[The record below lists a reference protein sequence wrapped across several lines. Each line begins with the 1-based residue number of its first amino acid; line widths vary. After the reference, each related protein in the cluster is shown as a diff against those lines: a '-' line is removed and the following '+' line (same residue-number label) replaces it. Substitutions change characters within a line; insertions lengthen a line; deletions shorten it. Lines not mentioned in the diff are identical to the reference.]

1 MIYSYRGISK
11 SELDKPRLT
20 SDGRQYSLNHD
31 IALVVDMK
39 YKGKGISTS
48 NSQGWERN
56 SGYYFKELFS
66 RHPEFFSKK
75 NMNRL
80 SKGESP
86 IVDATIV
93 KYFPQYRDYK
103 NEVLIHHH
111 IGKNGQAVAIPAS
124 MHKGSGEIHIYENQL
139 GITENANN
147 FSVACE
153 KLDKSIQLKNLTA
166 DVIHNDFFG
175 GKKFNMGKTLTL
187 TNDYYRAPSNEEL
200 LQSGTEAIDKHMD
213 ILRDEM
219 RNDGMSDGPEMES
232 IISSYR
238 ENELSELR
246 AGIYGDEN
254 ANTYG
259 GNTQVSS
266 DEDIESAG
274 HSTIEDQDN
283 AFSDREDGAE
293 MTEGTDATG
302 EESAFADEDYENE
315 ASVANIDEKNAF
327 SYTEEDFEA
336 VEGIDAI
343 GEENAFADENYE
355 NEAGVANIDE
365 ENAFSYTEEDFGA
378 AEGIDAVGEENAFAD
393 EDYENEVDIANIDEE
408 NAFNNMEED
417 FEAAEEI
424 DVAQGENAFADE
436 DYEVDA
442 INVDE
447 ENAFSDMEEDF
458 KATEEIDAMQGE
470 NAFADEGYEIEENS
484 VNIGENN
491 ALNNVEEDF
500 QPADGLEENIST
512 NNDIEQSIG

>member
-31 IALVVDMK
+31 KALVIDMR

-124 MHKGSGEIHIYENQL
+124 IHKGSGEIHIYENQL

-175 GKKFNMGKTLTL
+175 GEKFNMGKTLTL

-200 LQSGTEAIDKHMD
+200 LHSGTEAIDKHMD

-259 GNTQVSS
+259 GNTQESS
-266 DEDIESAG
+266 DEDIESGG
-274 HSTIEDQDN
+274 HSTIEDKDN
-283 AFSDREDGAE
+283 AFSDTEDRSE
-293 MTEGTDATG
+293 MA
-302 EESAFADEDYENE
+302 
-315 ASVANIDEKNAF
+315 
-327 SYTEEDFEA
+327 
-336 VEGIDAI
+336 EGIDAV
-343 GEENAFADENYE
+343 GEENAFADEAYE

-365 ENAFSYTEEDFGA
+365 ENAFSDTEEDFGA
-378 AEGIDAVGEENAFAD
+378 AEEIDAIGEENAFAD
-393 EDYENEVDIANIDEE
+393 E
-408 NAFNNMEED
+408 
-417 FEAAEEI
+417 
-424 DVAQGENAFADE
+424 ENAFADE

-442 INVDE
+442 VNVDE

-512 NNDIEQSIG
+512 NNDVEQSIG

>member
-31 IALVVDMK
+31 KALVIDMR

-111 IGKNGQAVAIPAS
+111 IGKNGQAVAIPARI
-124 MHKGSGEIHIYENQL
+124 HKGSGEIHIYENQL

-175 GKKFNMGKTLTL
+175 GEKFNMGKTLTL

-200 LQSGTEAIDKHMD
+200 LHSGTEAIDKHMD

-259 GNTQVSS
+259 GNTQESS
-266 DEDIESAG
+266 DEDIESGG
-274 HSTIEDQDN
+274 HSTIEDKDN
-283 AFSDREDGAE
+283 AFSDTEDRSE
-293 MTEGTDATG
+293 MA
-302 EESAFADEDYENE
+302 
-315 ASVANIDEKNAF
+315 
-327 SYTEEDFEA
+327 
-336 VEGIDAI
+336 EGIDAV
-343 GEENAFADENYE
+343 GEENAFADEAYE

-365 ENAFSYTEEDFGA
+365 ENAFSDTEEDFGA
-378 AEGIDAVGEENAFAD
+378 AEEIDAIGEENAFAD
-393 EDYENEVDIANIDEE
+393 E
-408 NAFNNMEED
+408 
-417 FEAAEEI
+417 
-424 DVAQGENAFADE
+424 ENAFADE

-442 INVDE
+442 VNVDE

-512 NNDIEQSIG
+512 NNDVEQSIG

>member
-31 IALVVDMK
+31 IALVIDMK

-56 SGYYFKELFS
+56 SGYYFKTLFS

-153 KLDKSIQLKNLTA
+153 KLDKSIQLRNLTA
-166 DVIHNDFFG
+166 DVIHNDFWG
-175 GKKFNMGKTLTL
+175 GEKFNMGKTLTL

-200 LQSGTEAIDKHMD
+200 LHSGTEAIDKHMD

-259 GNTQVSS
+259 GNIQGSS

-283 AFSDREDGAE
+283 AFSDTEDRSEMAE
-293 MTEGTDATG
+293 EIDAT
-302 EESAFADEDYENE
+302 
-315 ASVANIDEKNAF
+315 
-327 SYTEEDFEA
+327 
-336 VEGIDAI
+336 
-343 GEENAFADENYE
+343 GEENAFADEDYE

-393 EDYENEVDIANIDEE
+393 EDYENEVDIADIDEE
-408 NAFNNMEED
+408 NAFCDMEED
-417 FEAAEEI
+417 FEAAEGM
-424 DVAQGENAFADE
+424 DATQGENAFADE
-436 DYEVDA
+436 EYE
-442 INVDE
+442 
-447 ENAFSDMEEDF
+447 MEDV
-458 KATEEIDAMQGE
+458 
-470 NAFADEGYEIEENS
+470 S
-484 VNIGENN
+484 VNVGEDN
-491 ALNNVEEDF
+491 AYGNVEEDF
-500 QPADGLEENIST
+500 QPAEGLSESSSIVESEEQTI
-512 NNDIEQSIG
+512 

>member
-31 IALVVDMK
+31 KALVIDMR

-124 MHKGSGEIHIYENQL
+124 IHKGSGEIHIYENQL

-175 GKKFNMGKTLTL
+175 GEKFNMGKILTL

-200 LQSGTEAIDKHMD
+200 LHSGTEAIDKHMD

-259 GNTQVSS
+259 GNTQESS
-266 DEDIESAG
+266 DEDIESGG
-274 HSTIEDQDN
+274 HSTIEDKDN
-283 AFSDREDGAE
+283 AFSDTEDRSE
-293 MTEGTDATG
+293 MA
-302 EESAFADEDYENE
+302 
-315 ASVANIDEKNAF
+315 
-327 SYTEEDFEA
+327 
-336 VEGIDAI
+336 EGIDAV
-343 GEENAFADENYE
+343 GEENAFADEAYE

-365 ENAFSYTEEDFGA
+365 ENAFSDTEEDFGA
-378 AEGIDAVGEENAFAD
+378 AEEIDAIGEENAFAD
-393 EDYENEVDIANIDEE
+393 EE
-408 NAFNNMEED
+408 NAFADE
-417 FEAAEEI
+417 
-424 DVAQGENAFADE
+424 ENAFADE

-442 INVDE
+442 VNVDE

-512 NNDIEQSIG
+512 NNDVEQSIG

>member
-31 IALVVDMK
+31 KALVIDMR

-124 MHKGSGEIHIYENQL
+124 IHKGSGEIHIYENQL

-175 GKKFNMGKTLTL
+175 GEKFNMGKTLTL

-200 LQSGTEAIDKHMD
+200 LHSGTEAIDKHMD

-259 GNTQVSS
+259 GNTQESS
-266 DEDIESAG
+266 DEDIESGG
-274 HSTIEDQDN
+274 HSTIEDKDN
-283 AFSDREDGAE
+283 AFSDTEDRSE
-293 MTEGTDATG
+293 MA
-302 EESAFADEDYENE
+302 
-315 ASVANIDEKNAF
+315 
-327 SYTEEDFEA
+327 
-336 VEGIDAI
+336 EGIDAV
-343 GEENAFADENYE
+343 GEENAFADEAYE

-365 ENAFSYTEEDFGA
+365 ENAFSDKEEDFKA
-378 AEGIDAVGEENAFAD
+378 TEEIDAMQGENAFAD
-393 EDYENEVDIANIDEE
+393 E
-408 NAFNNMEED
+408 
-417 FEAAEEI
+417 
-424 DVAQGENAFADE
+424 ENAFADE

-442 INVDE
+442 VNVDE

-512 NNDIEQSIG
+512 NNDVEQSIG

>member
-31 IALVVDMK
+31 KALVIDMR

-124 MHKGSGEIHIYENQL
+124 IHKGSGEIHIYENQL

-175 GKKFNMGKTLTL
+175 GEKFNMGKTLTL

-200 LQSGTEAIDKHMD
+200 LQSGTEAIDKYMD

-232 IISSYR
+232 IISSYK

-246 AGIYGDEN
+246 AGIYSDEN

-259 GNTQVSS
+259 GNTQESS

-283 AFSDREDGAE
+283 AFSDIEDRSEMAE
-293 MTEGTDATG
+293 EIDAT
-302 EESAFADEDYENE
+302 
-315 ASVANIDEKNAF
+315 
-327 SYTEEDFEA
+327 
-336 VEGIDAI
+336 
-343 GEENAFADENYE
+343 GEENAFADEDYE

-365 ENAFSYTEEDFGA
+365 ENAFSYTEEDFEA
-378 AEGIDAVGEENAFAD
+378 AEGIDATQGENAFAD

-408 NAFNNMEED
+408 NAFSDMEED
-417 FEAAEEI
+417 FEAAEGM
-424 DVAQGENAFADE
+424 DATQGENAFADE
-436 DYEVDA
+436 EYE
-442 INVDE
+442 
-447 ENAFSDMEEDF
+447 MEEV
-458 KATEEIDAMQGE
+458 
-470 NAFADEGYEIEENS
+470 S
-484 VNIGENN
+484 VNVGEDN
-491 ALNNVEEDF
+491 AYGNVEEDF
-500 QPADGLEENIST
+500 QPAERVSESSSIVESEEQTI
-512 NNDIEQSIG
+512 

>member
-31 IALVVDMK
+31 KALVIDMR

-124 MHKGSGEIHIYENQL
+124 IHKGSGEIHIYENQL

-175 GKKFNMGKTLTL
+175 GEKFNMGKTLTL

-200 LQSGTEAIDKHMD
+200 LHSGTEAIDKHMD

-254 ANTYG
+254 ANIYG
-259 GNTQVSS
+259 GNTQESS
-266 DEDIESAG
+266 DEDIESGG
-274 HSTIEDQDN
+274 HSTIEDKDN
-283 AFSDREDGAE
+283 AFSDTEDRSE
-293 MTEGTDATG
+293 MA
-302 EESAFADEDYENE
+302 
-315 ASVANIDEKNAF
+315 
-327 SYTEEDFEA
+327 
-336 VEGIDAI
+336 EGIDAV
-343 GEENAFADENYE
+343 GEENAFADEAYE

-365 ENAFSYTEEDFGA
+365 ENAFSDTEEDFGA
-378 AEGIDAVGEENAFAD
+378 AEEIDAIGEENAFAD
-393 EDYENEVDIANIDEE
+393 EE
-408 NAFNNMEED
+408 NAFADE
-417 FEAAEEI
+417 
-424 DVAQGENAFADE
+424 ENAFADE

-442 INVDE
+442 VNVDE

-512 NNDIEQSIG
+512 NNDVEQSIG

>member
-31 IALVVDMK
+31 KALVIDMR

-124 MHKGSGEIHIYENQL
+124 IHKGSGEIHIYENQL

-175 GKKFNMGKTLTL
+175 GEKFNMGKTLTL

-200 LQSGTEAIDKHMD
+200 LHSGTEAIDKHMD

-259 GNTQVSS
+259 GNTQESS
-266 DEDIESAG
+266 DEDIELGG
-274 HSTIEDQDN
+274 HSTIEDKDN
-283 AFSDREDGAE
+283 AFSDTEDRSE
-293 MTEGTDATG
+293 MA
-302 EESAFADEDYENE
+302 
-315 ASVANIDEKNAF
+315 
-327 SYTEEDFEA
+327 
-336 VEGIDAI
+336 EGIDAV
-343 GEENAFADENYE
+343 GEENAFADEAYE

-365 ENAFSYTEEDFGA
+365 ENAFSDTEEDFGA
-378 AEGIDAVGEENAFAD
+378 AEEIDAIGEENAFAD
-393 EDYENEVDIANIDEE
+393 EE
-408 NAFNNMEED
+408 NAFADE
-417 FEAAEEI
+417 
-424 DVAQGENAFADE
+424 ENAFADE

-442 INVDE
+442 VNVDE

-512 NNDIEQSIG
+512 NNDVEQSIG

>member
-31 IALVVDMK
+31 KALVIDMR

-111 IGKNGQAVAIPAS
+111 IGKNGQAIAIPAS
-124 MHKGSGEIHIYENQL
+124 IHKGSGEIHIYENQL

-175 GKKFNMGKTLTL
+175 GEKFNMGKTLTL

-200 LQSGTEAIDKHMD
+200 LHSGTEAIDKHMD

-259 GNTQVSS
+259 GNTQESS
-266 DEDIESAG
+266 DEDIESGG
-274 HSTIEDQDN
+274 HSTIEDKDN
-283 AFSDREDGAE
+283 AFSDTEDRSE
-293 MTEGTDATG
+293 MA
-302 EESAFADEDYENE
+302 
-315 ASVANIDEKNAF
+315 
-327 SYTEEDFEA
+327 
-336 VEGIDAI
+336 EGIDAV
-343 GEENAFADENYE
+343 GEENAFADEAYE

-365 ENAFSYTEEDFGA
+365 ENAFSDTEEDFGA
-378 AEGIDAVGEENAFAD
+378 AEEIDAIGEENAFAD
-393 EDYENEVDIANIDEE
+393 E
-408 NAFNNMEED
+408 
-417 FEAAEEI
+417 
-424 DVAQGENAFADE
+424 ENAFADE

-442 INVDE
+442 VNVDE

-512 NNDIEQSIG
+512 NNDVEQSIG

>member
-31 IALVVDMK
+31 KALVIDMR

-124 MHKGSGEIHIYENQL
+124 IHKGSGEIHIYENQL

-175 GKKFNMGKTLTL
+175 GEKFNMGKTLTL

-200 LQSGTEAIDKHMD
+200 LHSGTEAIDKHMD

-259 GNTQVSS
+259 GNTQESS
-266 DEDIESAG
+266 DEDIESGG
-274 HSTIEDQDN
+274 HSTIEDKDN
-283 AFSDREDGAE
+283 AFSDTEDRSE
-293 MTEGTDATG
+293 MA
-302 EESAFADEDYENE
+302 
-315 ASVANIDEKNAF
+315 
-327 SYTEEDFEA
+327 
-336 VEGIDAI
+336 EGIDAV
-343 GEENAFADENYE
+343 GEENAFADEAYE

-365 ENAFSYTEEDFGA
+365 ENAFSDTEEDFGA
-378 AEGIDAVGEENAFAD
+378 AEEIDAIGEENVFADEENAFAD
-393 EDYENEVDIANIDEE
+393 E
-408 NAFNNMEED
+408 
-417 FEAAEEI
+417 
-424 DVAQGENAFADE
+424 ENAFADE

-442 INVDE
+442 VNVDE

-512 NNDIEQSIG
+512 NNDVEQSIG

>member
-31 IALVVDMK
+31 KALVIDMR

-124 MHKGSGEIHIYENQL
+124 IHKGSGEIHNYENKL
-139 GITENANN
+139 GITENANK

-153 KLDKSIQLKNLTA
+153 KLDSSIQLKNLTS
-166 DVIHNDFFG
+166 DIIHNDFFEG
-175 GKKFNMGKTLTL
+175 ENFNMGKTLTL

-200 LQSGTEAIDKHMD
+200 LLSGTEAIDKHMD

-254 ANTYG
+254 VNTYG
-259 GNTQVSS
+259 ENIQESS
-266 DEDIESAG
+266 GEDIELAKDSR
-274 HSTIEDQDN
+274 IEDQEN
-283 AFSDREDGAE
+283 AFED
-293 MTEGTDATG
+293 
-302 EESAFADEDYENE
+302 EENAFVEDNYEIEQDSTNIDEDNVFADEDYEVD
-315 ASVANIDEKNAF
+315 SVNLDEDNAF
-327 SYTEEDFEA
+327 RDTEEDFEA
-336 VEGIDAI
+336 
-343 GEENAFADENYE
+343 
-355 NEAGVANIDE
+355 
-365 ENAFSYTEEDFGA
+365 
-378 AEGIDAVGEENAFAD
+378 AEGIDVTEEENAFAD
-393 EDYENEVDIANIDEE
+393 EDYEADYADIDEE
-408 NAFNNMEED
+408 NAFGGTEED
-417 FEAAEEI
+417 FEVAEGI
-424 DVAQGENAFADE
+424 GATQ
-436 DYEVDA
+436 
-442 INVDE
+442 E
-447 ENAFSDMEEDF
+447 ENAFVDGSYENES
-458 KATEEIDAMQGE
+458 GE
-470 NAFADEGYEIEENS
+470 GEENTIG
-484 VNIGENN
+484 NIGEDFEP
-491 ALNNVEEDF
+491 AQGITESSDVSENVE
-500 QPADGLEENIST
+500 QTL
-512 NNDIEQSIG
+512 

>member
-31 IALVVDMK
+31 KALVIDMR

-124 MHKGSGEIHIYENQL
+124 IHKGSGEIHIYENQL

-175 GKKFNMGKTLTL
+175 GEKFNMGKTLTL

-200 LQSGTEAIDKHMD
+200 LHSGTEAIDKHMD

-259 GNTQVSS
+259 GNTQESS
-266 DEDIESAG
+266 DEDIESGG
-274 HSTIEDQDN
+274 HSTIEDKDN
-283 AFSDREDGAE
+283 AFSDTEDRSE
-293 MTEGTDATG
+293 MA
-302 EESAFADEDYENE
+302 
-315 ASVANIDEKNAF
+315 
-327 SYTEEDFEA
+327 
-336 VEGIDAI
+336 EGIDAV
-343 GEENAFADENYE
+343 GEENAFADEAYE

-365 ENAFSYTEEDFGA
+365 ENAFSDTEEDFGA
-378 AEGIDAVGEENAFAD
+378 AEEIDAIGEENAFAD
-393 EDYENEVDIANIDEE
+393 EE
-408 NAFNNMEED
+408 NAFAD
-417 FEAAEEI
+417 K
-424 DVAQGENAFADE
+424 ENAFADE

-442 INVDE
+442 VNVDE

-484 VNIGENN
+484 VNIGEKN

-512 NNDIEQSIG
+512 NNDVEQSIG

>member
-31 IALVVDMK
+31 KALVIDMR

-124 MHKGSGEIHIYENQL
+124 IHKGSGEIHIYENQL

-175 GKKFNMGKTLTL
+175 GEKFNMGKTLTL

-200 LQSGTEAIDKHMD
+200 LHSGTEAIDKHMD

-259 GNTQVSS
+259 GNTQESS
-266 DEDIESAG
+266 DEDIESGG
-274 HSTIEDQDN
+274 HSTIEDKDN
-283 AFSDREDGAE
+283 AFSDTEDRSE
-293 MTEGTDATG
+293 MA
-302 EESAFADEDYENE
+302 
-315 ASVANIDEKNAF
+315 
-327 SYTEEDFEA
+327 
-336 VEGIDAI
+336 EGIDAV
-343 GEENAFADENYE
+343 GEENAFADEAYE

-365 ENAFSYTEEDFGA
+365 ENAFSDTEEDFGA
-378 AEGIDAVGEENAFAD
+378 AEEIDAIGEENAFAD
-393 EDYENEVDIANIDEE
+393 EE
-408 NAFNNMEED
+408 NAFADE
-417 FEAAEEI
+417 
-424 DVAQGENAFADE
+424 ENAFADE

-442 INVDE
+442 

-470 NAFADEGYEIEENS
+470 NAFADEGYEIKENS

-512 NNDIEQSIG
+512 NNDVEQSIG

>member
-31 IALVVDMK
+31 KALVIDMR

-124 MHKGSGEIHIYENQL
+124 IHKGSGEIHIYENQL

-175 GKKFNMGKTLTL
+175 GEKFNMGKTLTL

-200 LQSGTEAIDKHMD
+200 LHSGTEAIDKHMD

-259 GNTQVSS
+259 GNTQESS
-266 DEDIESAG
+266 DEDIESGG
-274 HSTIEDQDN
+274 HSTIEDKDN
-283 AFSDREDGAE
+283 AFSDTEDRSE
-293 MTEGTDATG
+293 MA
-302 EESAFADEDYENE
+302 
-315 ASVANIDEKNAF
+315 
-327 SYTEEDFEA
+327 
-336 VEGIDAI
+336 EGIDAV
-343 GEENAFADENYE
+343 GEENAFADEAYE

-365 ENAFSYTEEDFGA
+365 ENAFSDTEEDFGA
-378 AEGIDAVGEENAFAD
+378 AEEIDAIGEENAFAD
-393 EDYENEVDIANIDEE
+393 EE
-408 NAFNNMEED
+408 NAFADE
-417 FEAAEEI
+417 
-424 DVAQGENAFADE
+424 ENAFADE

-442 INVDE
+442 VNVDE

-512 NNDIEQSIG
+512 NNDVEQSIG

>member
-31 IALVVDMK
+31 KALVIDMR

-124 MHKGSGEIHIYENQL
+124 IHKGSGEIHIYENQL

-153 KLDKSIQLKNLTA
+153 KLDKSIQSKNLTA

-175 GKKFNMGKTLTL
+175 GEKFNMGKTLTL

-200 LQSGTEAIDKHMD
+200 LHSGTEAIDKHMD

-259 GNTQVSS
+259 GNTQESS
-266 DEDIESAG
+266 DEDIESGG
-274 HSTIEDQDN
+274 HSTIEDKDN
-283 AFSDREDGAE
+283 AFSDTEDRSE
-293 MTEGTDATG
+293 MA
-302 EESAFADEDYENE
+302 
-315 ASVANIDEKNAF
+315 
-327 SYTEEDFEA
+327 
-336 VEGIDAI
+336 EGIDAV
-343 GEENAFADENYE
+343 GEENAFADEAYE

-365 ENAFSYTEEDFGA
+365 ENAFSDTEEDFGA
-378 AEGIDAVGEENAFAD
+378 AEEIDAIGEENAFAD
-393 EDYENEVDIANIDEE
+393 E
-408 NAFNNMEED
+408 
-417 FEAAEEI
+417 
-424 DVAQGENAFADE
+424 ENAFADE

-442 INVDE
+442 VNVDE

-512 NNDIEQSIG
+512 NNDVEQSIG

>member
-31 IALVVDMK
+31 KALVIDMR

-66 RHPEFFSKK
+66 RHPEFSKK

-124 MHKGSGEIHIYENQL
+124 IHKGSGEIHIYENQL

-175 GKKFNMGKTLTL
+175 GEKFNMGKTLTL

-200 LQSGTEAIDKHMD
+200 LHSGTEAIDKHMD

-259 GNTQVSS
+259 GNTQESS
-266 DEDIESAG
+266 DEDIESGG
-274 HSTIEDQDN
+274 HSTIEDKDN
-283 AFSDREDGAE
+283 AFSDTEDRSE
-293 MTEGTDATG
+293 MA
-302 EESAFADEDYENE
+302 
-315 ASVANIDEKNAF
+315 
-327 SYTEEDFEA
+327 
-336 VEGIDAI
+336 EGIDAV
-343 GEENAFADENYE
+343 GEENAFADEAYE

-365 ENAFSYTEEDFGA
+365 ENAFSDTEEDFGA
-378 AEGIDAVGEENAFAD
+378 AEEIDAIGEENAFAD
-393 EDYENEVDIANIDEE
+393 EE
-408 NAFNNMEED
+408 NAFADE
-417 FEAAEEI
+417 
-424 DVAQGENAFADE
+424 ENAFADE

-442 INVDE
+442 VNVDE

-512 NNDIEQSIG
+512 NNDVEQSIG

>member
-31 IALVVDMK
+31 KALVIDMR

-86 IVDATIV
+86 IVDSTIV

-124 MHKGSGEIHIYENQL
+124 IHKGSGEIHIYENQL

-175 GKKFNMGKTLTL
+175 GEKFNMGKTLTL

-200 LQSGTEAIDKHMD
+200 LHSGTEAIDKHMD

-254 ANTYG
+254 ANIYG
-259 GNTQVSS
+259 GNTQESS
-266 DEDIESAG
+266 DEDIELAEDSR
-274 HSTIEDQDN
+274 IEDQENVFEDEDN
-283 AFSDREDGAE
+283 AFVDD
-293 MTEGTDATG
+293 
-302 EESAFADEDYENE
+302 DYEIE
-315 ASVANIDEKNAF
+315 QDSTNIDEDNVF
-327 SYTEEDFEA
+327 RDTEEDFEA
-336 VEGIDAI
+336 
-343 GEENAFADENYE
+343 
-355 NEAGVANIDE
+355 
-365 ENAFSYTEEDFGA
+365 
-378 AEGIDAVGEENAFAD
+378 AEGIDVTEEENAFAD
-393 EDYENEVDIANIDEE
+393 EDYEADYADIDEE
-408 NAFNNMEED
+408 NAFGGTEED
-417 FEAAEEI
+417 FEVAEGI
-424 DVAQGENAFADE
+424 GATQ
-436 DYEVDA
+436 
-442 INVDE
+442 E
-447 ENAFSDMEEDF
+447 ENAFVDGSYESE
-458 KATEEIDAMQGE
+458 TGE
-470 NAFADEGYEIEENS
+470 GEENTIG
-484 VNIGENN
+484 NIGEDFEP
-491 ALNNVEEDF
+491 AQGIAESSDVSENVE
-500 QPADGLEENIST
+500 QTL
-512 NNDIEQSIG
+512 

>member
-31 IALVVDMK
+31 KALVIDMR

-86 IVDATIV
+86 IVDSTIV

-124 MHKGSGEIHIYENQL
+124 IHKGSGEIHIYENQL

-175 GKKFNMGKTLTL
+175 GEKFNMGKTLTL

-200 LQSGTEAIDKHMD
+200 LHSGTEAIDKHMD

-246 AGIYGDEN
+246 AGIFGDEN
-254 ANTYG
+254 ANIYG
-259 GNTQVSS
+259 GNTQESS
-266 DEDIESAG
+266 DEDIELAEDSR
-274 HSTIEDQDN
+274 IEDQENVFEDEDN
-283 AFSDREDGAE
+283 AFVDDDYEIEQDSTNIDEDNV
-293 MTEGTDATG
+293 
-302 EESAFADEDYENE
+302 FADEDYEVD
-315 ASVANIDEKNAF
+315 SVNLDEDNVF
-327 SYTEEDFEA
+327 RDTEEDFEA
-336 VEGIDAI
+336 
-343 GEENAFADENYE
+343 
-355 NEAGVANIDE
+355 
-365 ENAFSYTEEDFGA
+365 
-378 AEGIDAVGEENAFAD
+378 AEGIDVTEEENAFAD
-393 EDYENEVDIANIDEE
+393 EDYEADYADIDEE
-408 NAFNNMEED
+408 NAFGGTEED
-417 FEAAEEI
+417 FEVAEGI
-424 DVAQGENAFADE
+424 GATQ
-436 DYEVDA
+436 
-442 INVDE
+442 E
-447 ENAFSDMEEDF
+447 ENAFVDGSYESE
-458 KATEEIDAMQGE
+458 TGE
-470 NAFADEGYEIEENS
+470 GEENTIG
-484 VNIGENN
+484 NIGEDFEP
-491 ALNNVEEDF
+491 AQGIAESSDVSENVE
-500 QPADGLEENIST
+500 QTL
-512 NNDIEQSIG
+512 

>member
-31 IALVVDMK
+31 KALVIDMR

-124 MHKGSGEIHIYENQL
+124 IHKGSGEIHNYENKL
-139 GITENANN
+139 GITENANK

-153 KLDKSIQLKNLTA
+153 KLDSSIQLKNLTS
-166 DVIHNDFFG
+166 DIIHNDFFEG
-175 GKKFNMGKTLTL
+175 ENFNMGKTLTL

-200 LQSGTEAIDKHMD
+200 LHSGTEAIDKHMD

-246 AGIYGDEN
+246 GIYGDEN
-254 ANTYG
+254 VNTYG
-259 GNTQVSS
+259 ENIQESS
-266 DEDIESAG
+266 GEDIELAKDSR
-274 HSTIEDQDN
+274 IEDQEN
-283 AFSDREDGAE
+283 AFED
-293 MTEGTDATG
+293 
-302 EESAFADEDYENE
+302 EENAFVDDNYEIEQDSTNIDEDNVFADEDYEVD
-315 ASVANIDEKNAF
+315 SVNLDEDNAF
-327 SYTEEDFEA
+327 RDTEEDFEA
-336 VEGIDAI
+336 
-343 GEENAFADENYE
+343 
-355 NEAGVANIDE
+355 
-365 ENAFSYTEEDFGA
+365 
-378 AEGIDAVGEENAFAD
+378 AEGIDVTEEENAFAD
-393 EDYENEVDIANIDEE
+393 EDYEADYADIDEE
-408 NAFNNMEED
+408 NAFGGTEED
-417 FEAAEEI
+417 FEVSEGIGAT
-424 DVAQGENAFADE
+424 Q
-436 DYEVDA
+436 
-442 INVDE
+442 E
-447 ENAFSDMEEDF
+447 ENAFVDGSYENES
-458 KATEEIDAMQGE
+458 GE
-470 NAFADEGYEIEENS
+470 GEENTIG
-484 VNIGENN
+484 NIGEDFEP
-491 ALNNVEEDF
+491 AQGITESSDVSENVE
-500 QPADGLEENIST
+500 QTL
-512 NNDIEQSIG
+512 

>member
-259 GNTQVSS
+259 GNTQESS
-266 DEDIESAG
+266 DEDIESGG
-274 HSTIEDQDN
+274 HSTIEDKDN
-283 AFSDREDGAE
+283 AFSDTEDRSE
-293 MTEGTDATG
+293 MA
-302 EESAFADEDYENE
+302 
-315 ASVANIDEKNAF
+315 
-327 SYTEEDFEA
+327 
-336 VEGIDAI
+336 EGIDAV
-343 GEENAFADENYE
+343 GEENAFADEAYE

-365 ENAFSYTEEDFGA
+365 ENAFSDTEEDFGA
-378 AEGIDAVGEENAFAD
+378 AEEIDAIGEENAFAD
-393 EDYENEVDIANIDEE
+393 EE
-408 NAFNNMEED
+408 NAFADE
-417 FEAAEEI
+417 
-424 DVAQGENAFADE
+424 ENAFADE

-442 INVDE
+442 VNVDE

-512 NNDIEQSIG
+512 NNDVEQSIG

>member
-31 IALVVDMK
+31 KALVIDMR

-111 IGKNGQAVAIPAS
+111 IEKNGKAVAIPAS
-124 MHKGSGEIHIYENQL
+124 IHKGSGEIHIYENQL

-175 GKKFNMGKTLTL
+175 GEKFNMGKTLTL

-200 LQSGTEAIDKHMD
+200 LHSGTEAIDKHMD

-259 GNTQVSS
+259 GNTQESS
-266 DEDIESAG
+266 DEDIESGG
-274 HSTIEDQDN
+274 HSTIEDKDN
-283 AFSDREDGAE
+283 AFSDTEDRSE
-293 MTEGTDATG
+293 MA
-302 EESAFADEDYENE
+302 
-315 ASVANIDEKNAF
+315 
-327 SYTEEDFEA
+327 
-336 VEGIDAI
+336 EGIDAV
-343 GEENAFADENYE
+343 GEENAFADEAYE

-365 ENAFSYTEEDFGA
+365 ENAFSDTEEDFGA
-378 AEGIDAVGEENAFAD
+378 AEEIDAIGEENAFAD
-393 EDYENEVDIANIDEE
+393 EE
-408 NAFNNMEED
+408 NAFAD
-417 FEAAEEI
+417 K
-424 DVAQGENAFADE
+424 ENAFADE

-442 INVDE
+442 VNVDE

-512 NNDIEQSIG
+512 NNDVEQSIG

>member
-283 AFSDREDGAE
+283 AFSDTEDRSE
-293 MTEGTDATG
+293 MA
-302 EESAFADEDYENE
+302 
-315 ASVANIDEKNAF
+315 
-327 SYTEEDFEA
+327 
-336 VEGIDAI
+336 EGIDAV
-343 GEENAFADENYE
+343 GEENAFADEAYE

-365 ENAFSYTEEDFGA
+365 ENAFSDTEEDFGA
-378 AEGIDAVGEENAFAD
+378 AEEIDAIGEENAFAD
-393 EDYENEVDIANIDEE
+393 EE
-408 NAFNNMEED
+408 NAFAD
-417 FEAAEEI
+417 K
-424 DVAQGENAFADE
+424 ENAFADE

-442 INVDE
+442 VNVDE

-512 NNDIEQSIG
+512 NNDVEQSIG

>member
-31 IALVVDMK
+31 KALVIDMR

-124 MHKGSGEIHIYENQL
+124 IHKGSGEIHIYENQL

-175 GKKFNMGKTLTL
+175 GEKFNMGKTLTL

-200 LQSGTEAIDKHMD
+200 LHSGTEAIDKHMD

-259 GNTQVSS
+259 GNTQESS
-266 DEDIESAG
+266 DEDIESGG
-274 HSTIEDQDN
+274 HSTIEDKDN
-283 AFSDREDGAE
+283 AFSDTEDRSE
-293 MTEGTDATG
+293 MA
-302 EESAFADEDYENE
+302 
-315 ASVANIDEKNAF
+315 
-327 SYTEEDFEA
+327 
-336 VEGIDAI
+336 EGIDAV
-343 GEENAFADENYE
+343 GEENAFADEAYE

-365 ENAFSYTEEDFGA
+365 ENAFSDTEEDFGA
-378 AEGIDAVGEENAFAD
+378 AEEIDAIGEENAFAD
-393 EDYENEVDIANIDEE
+393 EE
-408 NAFNNMEED
+408 NAFAD
-417 FEAAEEI
+417 K
-424 DVAQGENAFADE
+424 ENAFADE

-442 INVDE
+442 VNVDE

-512 NNDIEQSIG
+512 NNDVEQSIG

>member
-1 MIYSYRGISK
+1 MIYSYRGLSK

-31 IALVVDMK
+31 KALVIDMR

-124 MHKGSGEIHIYENQL
+124 IHKGSGEIHIYENQL

-175 GKKFNMGKTLTL
+175 GEKFNMGKTLTL

-200 LQSGTEAIDKHMD
+200 LHSGTEAIDKHMD

-259 GNTQVSS
+259 GNTQESS
-266 DEDIESAG
+266 DEDIESGG
-274 HSTIEDQDN
+274 HSTIEDKDN
-283 AFSDREDGAE
+283 AFSDTEDRSE
-293 MTEGTDATG
+293 MA
-302 EESAFADEDYENE
+302 
-315 ASVANIDEKNAF
+315 
-327 SYTEEDFEA
+327 
-336 VEGIDAI
+336 EGIDAV
-343 GEENAFADENYE
+343 GEENAFADEAYE

-365 ENAFSYTEEDFGA
+365 ENAFSDTEEDFGA
-378 AEGIDAVGEENAFAD
+378 AEEIDAIGEENAFAD
-393 EDYENEVDIANIDEE
+393 EE
-408 NAFNNMEED
+408 NAFADE
-417 FEAAEEI
+417 
-424 DVAQGENAFADE
+424 ENAFADE

-442 INVDE
+442 VNVDE

-512 NNDIEQSIG
+512 NNDVEQSIG

>member
-31 IALVVDMK
+31 TALVIDMR

-124 MHKGSGEIHIYENQL
+124 IHKGSGEIHNYENKL
-139 GITENANN
+139 GITENANK

-153 KLDKSIQLKNLTA
+153 KLDKSIQLKNLTS
-166 DVIHNDFFG
+166 DIIHNDFFEG
-175 GKKFNMGKTLTL
+175 EKFNMGKTLTL

-254 ANTYG
+254 ANIYG
-259 GNTQVSS
+259 ENIQESS
-266 DEDIESAG
+266 GE
-274 HSTIEDQDN
+274 DN
-283 AFSDREDGAE
+283 AFVDDDYEIEQDSTNIDEDNAFVDDDYE
-293 MTEGTDATG
+293 IEQDSTNIDEDNV
-302 EESAFADEDYENE
+302 FADEDYEVD
-315 ASVANIDEKNAF
+315 SVNLDEDNAF
-327 SYTEEDFEA
+327 RDTEEDFEA
-336 VEGIDAI
+336 
-343 GEENAFADENYE
+343 
-355 NEAGVANIDE
+355 
-365 ENAFSYTEEDFGA
+365 
-378 AEGIDAVGEENAFAD
+378 AEGIDVTEEENAFAD
-393 EDYENEVDIANIDEE
+393 EDYEADYADIDEE
-408 NAFNNMEED
+408 NAFGGTEED
-417 FEAAEEI
+417 FEVAEGI
-424 DVAQGENAFADE
+424 GATQ
-436 DYEVDA
+436 
-442 INVDE
+442 E
-447 ENAFSDMEEDF
+447 ENAFMDGSYENES
-458 KATEEIDAMQGE
+458 GE
-470 NAFADEGYEIEENS
+470 GEENTIG
-484 VNIGENN
+484 NIGEDFEP
-491 ALNNVEEDF
+491 AQGIAESSDVSENVE
-500 QPADGLEENIST
+500 QTL
-512 NNDIEQSIG
+512 

>member
-11 SELDKPRLT
+11 SELDKSRLT

-31 IALVVDMK
+31 IALVIDMK

-86 IVDATIV
+86 IVDVTII

-139 GITENANN
+139 GITENAND

-175 GKKFNMGKTLTL
+175 GEKFNMGKTLTL

-238 ENELSELR
+238 ENELNELR
-246 AGIYGDEN
+246 AGIYDDEN
-254 ANTYG
+254 A
-259 GNTQVSS
+259 
-266 DEDIESAG
+266 
-274 HSTIEDQDN
+274 
-283 AFSDREDGAE
+283 F
-293 MTEGTDATG
+293 G
-302 EESAFADEDYENE
+302 EEYYE
-315 ASVANIDEKNAF
+315 IKNDF
-327 SYTEEDFEA
+327 RNVNEEDLF
-336 VEGIDAI
+336 GDI
-343 GEENAFADENYE
+343 GETFDESVGAVDQKENVFGEEYYE
-355 NEAGVANIDE
+355 TKDDALNANEEELFGEIGEDLNESDAVDTGQE
-365 ENAFSYTEEDFGA
+365 ENAFSEEYY
-378 AEGIDAVGEENAFAD
+378 ETKD
-393 EDYENEVDIANIDEE
+393 EVR
-408 NAFNNMEED
+408 
-417 FEAAEEI
+417 
-424 DVAQGENAFADE
+424 
-436 DYEVDA
+436 
-442 INVDE
+442 NVNE
-447 ENAFSDMEEDF
+447 ENAFSDIENLELFEGKGANQEEGVF
-458 KATEEIDAMQGE
+458 GH
-470 NAFADEGYEIEENS
+470 
-484 VNIGENN
+484 
-491 ALNNVEEDF
+491 VEEDF
-500 QPADGLEENIST
+500 EPAEELFKSNSI
-512 NNDIEQSIG
+512 DRGEEQTM

>member
-31 IALVVDMK
+31 KALVIDMR

-86 IVDATIV
+86 IVDSTIV

-124 MHKGSGEIHIYENQL
+124 IHKGSGEIHIYENQL

-175 GKKFNMGKTLTL
+175 GEKFNMGKTLTL

-200 LQSGTEAIDKHMD
+200 LHSGTEAIDKHMD

-254 ANTYG
+254 ANIYG
-259 GNTQVSS
+259 GNTQESS
-266 DEDIESAG
+266 DEDIELAEDSR
-274 HSTIEDQDN
+274 IEDQENVFEDEDN
-283 AFSDREDGAE
+283 AFVDGDYEIEQDSTNIDEDNV
-293 MTEGTDATG
+293 
-302 EESAFADEDYENE
+302 FADEDYEVD
-315 ASVANIDEKNAF
+315 SVNLDEDNVF
-327 SYTEEDFEA
+327 RDTEEDFEA
-336 VEGIDAI
+336 
-343 GEENAFADENYE
+343 
-355 NEAGVANIDE
+355 
-365 ENAFSYTEEDFGA
+365 
-378 AEGIDAVGEENAFAD
+378 AEGIDVTEEENAFAD
-393 EDYENEVDIANIDEE
+393 EDYEADYADIDEE
-408 NAFNNMEED
+408 NAFGGTEED
-417 FEAAEEI
+417 FEVAEGI
-424 DVAQGENAFADE
+424 GATQ
-436 DYEVDA
+436 
-442 INVDE
+442 E
-447 ENAFSDMEEDF
+447 ENAFVDGSYESE
-458 KATEEIDAMQGE
+458 TGE
-470 NAFADEGYEIEENS
+470 GEENTIG
-484 VNIGENN
+484 NIGEDFEP
-491 ALNNVEEDF
+491 AQGIAESSDVSENVE
-500 QPADGLEENIST
+500 QTL
-512 NNDIEQSIG
+512 

>member
-31 IALVVDMK
+31 KALVIDMR

-124 MHKGSGEIHIYENQL
+124 IHKGSGEIHIYENQL

-175 GKKFNMGKTLTL
+175 GEKFNMGKTLTL

-200 LQSGTEAIDKHMD
+200 LHSGTEAIDKHMD

-259 GNTQVSS
+259 GNTQESS
-266 DEDIESAG
+266 DEDIESGG
-274 HSTIEDQDN
+274 HSTIEDKDN
-283 AFSDREDGAE
+283 AFSDTEDRSEMAE
-293 MTEGTDATG
+293 E
-302 EESAFADEDYENE
+302 
-315 ASVANIDEKNAF
+315 
-327 SYTEEDFEA
+327 
-336 VEGIDAI
+336 IDAV
-343 GEENAFADENYE
+343 GEENAFADEAYE

-365 ENAFSYTEEDFGA
+365 ENAFSDTEEDFGA
-378 AEGIDAVGEENAFAD
+378 AEEIDAIGEENAFAD
-393 EDYENEVDIANIDEE
+393 EE
-408 NAFNNMEED
+408 NAFADE
-417 FEAAEEI
+417 
-424 DVAQGENAFADE
+424 ENAFADE

-442 INVDE
+442 VNVDE

-512 NNDIEQSIG
+512 NNDVEQSIG

>member
-124 MHKGSGEIHIYENQL
+124 IHKGSGEIHIYENQL

-175 GKKFNMGKTLTL
+175 GEKFNMGKTLTL

-200 LQSGTEAIDKHMD
+200 LHSGTEAIDKHMD

-259 GNTQVSS
+259 GNTQESS
-266 DEDIESAG
+266 DEDIESGG
-274 HSTIEDQDN
+274 HSTIEDKDN
-283 AFSDREDGAE
+283 AFSDTEDRSE
-293 MTEGTDATG
+293 MA
-302 EESAFADEDYENE
+302 
-315 ASVANIDEKNAF
+315 
-327 SYTEEDFEA
+327 
-336 VEGIDAI
+336 EGIDAV
-343 GEENAFADENYE
+343 GEENAFADEAYE

-365 ENAFSYTEEDFGA
+365 ENAFSDTEEDFGA
-378 AEGIDAVGEENAFAD
+378 AEEIDAIGEENAFAD
-393 EDYENEVDIANIDEE
+393 E
-408 NAFNNMEED
+408 
-417 FEAAEEI
+417 
-424 DVAQGENAFADE
+424 ENAFADE

-442 INVDE
+442 VNVDE

-512 NNDIEQSIG
+512 NNDVEQSIG

>member
-31 IALVVDMK
+31 IALVIDMK
-39 YKGKGISTS
+39 YKGKGMSTS

-175 GKKFNMGKTLTL
+175 GEKFNMGKTL

-200 LQSGTEAIDKHMD
+200 LHSGTEAIDKHMD

-259 GNTQVSS
+259 GNTKESS

-283 AFSDREDGAE
+283 AFSDTEDRSEMAE
-293 MTEGTDATG
+293 EIDAT
-302 EESAFADEDYENE
+302 
-315 ASVANIDEKNAF
+315 
-327 SYTEEDFEA
+327 
-336 VEGIDAI
+336 
-343 GEENAFADENYE
+343 GEENAFADGDYE

-408 NAFNNMEED
+408 NAFSDMEED
-417 FEAAEEI
+417 FEAAEGM
-424 DVAQGENAFADE
+424 DATQGENAFADE
-436 DYEVDA
+436 EYE
-442 INVDE
+442 
-447 ENAFSDMEEDF
+447 MEDV
-458 KATEEIDAMQGE
+458 
-470 NAFADEGYEIEENS
+470 S
-484 VNIGENN
+484 VNVGEDN
-491 ALNNVEEDF
+491 AYGNVEEDF
-500 QPADGLEENIST
+500 QPAEGLSESSSIVESEEQTI
-512 NNDIEQSIG
+512 

>member
-31 IALVVDMK
+31 KALVIDMR

-124 MHKGSGEIHIYENQL
+124 IHKGSGEIHIYENQL
-139 GITENANN
+139 GITENANI

-175 GKKFNMGKTLTL
+175 GEKFNMGKTLTL

-200 LQSGTEAIDKHMD
+200 LHSGTEAIDKHMD

-259 GNTQVSS
+259 GNTQESS
-266 DEDIESAG
+266 DEDIESGG
-274 HSTIEDQDN
+274 HSTIEDKDN
-283 AFSDREDGAE
+283 AFSDTEDRSE
-293 MTEGTDATG
+293 MA
-302 EESAFADEDYENE
+302 
-315 ASVANIDEKNAF
+315 
-327 SYTEEDFEA
+327 
-336 VEGIDAI
+336 EGIDAV
-343 GEENAFADENYE
+343 GEENAFADEAYE

-365 ENAFSYTEEDFGA
+365 ENAFSDTEEDFGA
-378 AEGIDAVGEENAFAD
+378 AEEIDAIGEENAFAD
-393 EDYENEVDIANIDEE
+393 EE
-408 NAFNNMEED
+408 NAFADE
-417 FEAAEEI
+417 
-424 DVAQGENAFADE
+424 ENAFADE

-442 INVDE
+442 VNVDE

-512 NNDIEQSIG
+512 NNDVEQSIG

>member
-20 SDGRQYSLNHD
+20 SDRRQYSLNHD

-139 GITENANN
+139 GIAENANN

-166 DVIHNDFFG
+166 DVIHKDFFG

-200 LQSGTEAIDKHMD
+200 LQSGIEAIDKHMD

-254 ANTYG
+254 ANTYD
-259 GNTQVSS
+259 GNTQESG

-283 AFSDREDGAE
+283 TFSDREDGAK
-293 MTEGTDATG
+293 MTEGIGATG
-302 EESAFADEDYENE
+302 EENAFADEDYENE
-315 ASVANIDEKNAF
+315 ASVANIDEGNAF
-327 SYTEEDFEA
+327 SDTEEDFET
-336 VEGIDAI
+336 VEGIDTI
-343 GEENAFADENYE
+343 GEENAFADEEYE
-355 NEAGVANIDE
+355 K
-365 ENAFSYTEEDFGA
+365 
-378 AEGIDAVGEENAFAD
+378 
-393 EDYENEVDIANIDEE
+393 EVDIANTDE
-408 NAFNNMEED
+408 
-417 FEAAEEI
+417 
-424 DVAQGENAFADE
+424 ENAFADE

-442 INVDE
+442 VNVDE

-458 KATEEIDAMQGE
+458 EATEEIDAMQGE

-484 VNIGENN
+484 VNIGGNN

>member
-31 IALVVDMK
+31 TALVIDMR

-175 GKKFNMGKTLTL
+175 GEKFNMGKTLTL

-259 GNTQVSS
+259 ENIQESS
-266 DEDIESAG
+266 GEDNELAEDSR
-274 HSTIEDQDN
+274 IEDQ
-283 AFSDREDGAE
+283 
-293 MTEGTDATG
+293 
-302 EESAFADEDYENE
+302 ESAFEDEDNVLVDDDYENEQDSTNIDEDNVFADEDYEVDYVNL
-315 ASVANIDEKNAF
+315 DEDNAF
-327 SYTEEDFEA
+327 RDTEEDFEA
-336 VEGIDAI
+336 
-343 GEENAFADENYE
+343 
-355 NEAGVANIDE
+355 
-365 ENAFSYTEEDFGA
+365 
-378 AEGIDAVGEENAFAD
+378 AEGIDVTEEENAFAD
-393 EDYENEVDIANIDEE
+393 EDYEADYADIDE
-408 NAFNNMEED
+408 
-417 FEAAEEI
+417 
-424 DVAQGENAFADE
+424 ENAFADE
-436 DYEVDA
+436 DYEV
-442 INVDE
+442 
-447 ENAFSDMEEDF
+447 
-458 KATEEIDAMQGE
+458 Q
-470 NAFADEGYEIEENS
+470 EGS
-484 VNIGENN
+484 VNLGEDN
-491 ALNNVEEDF
+491 ALGDVEEDF
-500 QPADGLEENIST
+500 QPAEGLSESGSVAESEEQTI
-512 NNDIEQSIG
+512 

>member
-31 IALVVDMK
+31 KALVIDMR

-93 KYFPQYRDYK
+93 KYFPQY
-103 NEVLIHHH
+103 H

-124 MHKGSGEIHIYENQL
+124 IHKGSGEIHNYENKL
-139 GITENANN
+139 GITENANK

-153 KLDKSIQLKNLTA
+153 KLDSSIQLKNLTS
-166 DVIHNDFFG
+166 DIIHNDFFEG
-175 GKKFNMGKTLTL
+175 ENFNMGKTLTL

-200 LQSGTEAIDKHMD
+200 LLSGTEAIDKHMD

-254 ANTYG
+254 VNTYG
-259 GNTQVSS
+259 ENIQESS
-266 DEDIESAG
+266 GEDIELAKDSR
-274 HSTIEDQDN
+274 IEDQEN
-283 AFSDREDGAE
+283 AFED
-293 MTEGTDATG
+293 
-302 EESAFADEDYENE
+302 EENAFVDDNYEIEQDSTNIDEDNVFADEDYEVD
-315 ASVANIDEKNAF
+315 SVNLDEDNAF
-327 SYTEEDFEA
+327 RDTEEDFEA
-336 VEGIDAI
+336 
-343 GEENAFADENYE
+343 
-355 NEAGVANIDE
+355 
-365 ENAFSYTEEDFGA
+365 
-378 AEGIDAVGEENAFAD
+378 AEGIDVTEEENAFAD
-393 EDYENEVDIANIDEE
+393 EDYEADYADIEEE
-408 NAFNNMEED
+408 NAFGGTEED
-417 FEAAEEI
+417 FEVAEGI
-424 DVAQGENAFADE
+424 GATQ
-436 DYEVDA
+436 
-442 INVDE
+442 E
-447 ENAFSDMEEDF
+447 ENAFVDGSYENES
-458 KATEEIDAMQGE
+458 GE
-470 NAFADEGYEIEENS
+470 GEENTIG
-484 VNIGENN
+484 NIGEDFEP
-491 ALNNVEEDF
+491 AQGITESSDVSENVE
-500 QPADGLEENIST
+500 QTL
-512 NNDIEQSIG
+512 

>member
-31 IALVVDMK
+31 TALVIDMR

-175 GKKFNMGKTLTL
+175 GEKFNMGKTLTL

-259 GNTQVSS
+259 ENIQESS
-266 DEDIESAG
+266 GEDNELAEDSR
-274 HSTIEDQDN
+274 IEDQ
-283 AFSDREDGAE
+283 
-293 MTEGTDATG
+293 
-302 EESAFADEDYENE
+302 ESAFEDEDNVLVDDDYENEQDSTNIDEDNVFADEDYEVDYVNL
-315 ASVANIDEKNAF
+315 DEDNAF
-327 SYTEEDFEA
+327 RDTEEDFEA
-336 VEGIDAI
+336 
-343 GEENAFADENYE
+343 
-355 NEAGVANIDE
+355 
-365 ENAFSYTEEDFGA
+365 
-378 AEGIDAVGEENAFAD
+378 AEGIDVTEEENAFAD
-393 EDYENEVDIANIDEE
+393 EDYEADYADIDEE
-408 NAFNNMEED
+408 NAFGGTEED
-417 FEAAEEI
+417 FEVAEGI
-424 DVAQGENAFADE
+424 GATQ
-436 DYEVDA
+436 
-442 INVDE
+442 E
-447 ENAFSDMEEDF
+447 ENAFVDGSYENES
-458 KATEEIDAMQGE
+458 GE
-470 NAFADEGYEIEENS
+470 GEENTIG
-484 VNIGENN
+484 NIGEDFEP
-491 ALNNVEEDF
+491 AQGITESSDVSENVE
-500 QPADGLEENIST
+500 QTL
-512 NNDIEQSIG
+512 

>member
-31 IALVVDMK
+31 KALVIDMR

-86 IVDATIV
+86 IVDSTIV

-124 MHKGSGEIHIYENQL
+124 IHKGSGEIHIYENQL

-175 GKKFNMGKTLTL
+175 GEKFNMGKTLTL

-200 LQSGTEAIDKHMD
+200 LHSGTEAIDKHMD

-254 ANTYG
+254 ANIYG
-259 GNTQVSS
+259 GNTQESS
-266 DEDIESAG
+266 DEDIELAEDSR
-274 HSTIEDQDN
+274 IEDQENVFEDEDN
-283 AFSDREDGAE
+283 AFVDDDYEIEQDSTNIDEDNV
-293 MTEGTDATG
+293 
-302 EESAFADEDYENE
+302 FADEDYEVD
-315 ASVANIDEKNAF
+315 SVNLDEDNVF
-327 SYTEEDFEA
+327 RDTEEDFEA
-336 VEGIDAI
+336 
-343 GEENAFADENYE
+343 
-355 NEAGVANIDE
+355 
-365 ENAFSYTEEDFGA
+365 
-378 AEGIDAVGEENAFAD
+378 AEGIDVTEEENAFAD
-393 EDYENEVDIANIDEE
+393 EDYEADYADIDEE
-408 NAFNNMEED
+408 NAFGGTEED
-417 FEAAEEI
+417 FEVAEGI
-424 DVAQGENAFADE
+424 GATQ
-436 DYEVDA
+436 
-442 INVDE
+442 E
-447 ENAFSDMEEDF
+447 ENAFVDGSYESE
-458 KATEEIDAMQGE
+458 TGE
-470 NAFADEGYEIEENS
+470 GEENTIG
-484 VNIGENN
+484 NIGEDFEP
-491 ALNNVEEDF
+491 AQGIAESSDVSENVE
-500 QPADGLEENIST
+500 QTL
-512 NNDIEQSIG
+512 

>member
-56 SGYYFKELFS
+56 SGYYFKKLFS

-175 GKKFNMGKTLTL
+175 GKEFNMGKTLTL

-259 GNTQVSS
+259 GNTQESS

-274 HSTIEDQDN
+274 HSTLEDQDN
-283 AFSDREDGAE
+283 AFSDTEDRSEMAE
-293 MTEGTDATG
+293 KIDAT
-302 EESAFADEDYENE
+302 
-315 ASVANIDEKNAF
+315 
-327 SYTEEDFEA
+327 
-336 VEGIDAI
+336 
-343 GEENAFADENYE
+343 GEENAFADEDYE

-365 ENAFSYTEEDFGA
+365 ENAFSDTEEDFGA
-378 AEGIDAVGEENAFAD
+378 AEEIDAIGEENAFAD
-393 EDYENEVDIANIDEE
+393 E
-408 NAFNNMEED
+408 
-417 FEAAEEI
+417 
-424 DVAQGENAFADE
+424 ENAFADE

-442 INVDE
+442 VNVDE

-470 NAFADEGYEIEENS
+470 NAFADGGYEIEENS

-512 NNDIEQSIG
+512 NNDVEQSIG